1 MWLNPP
7 CPLLPEVSRLYV
19 PHDLSRLGSDRGPL
33 LYETALHY
41 AQSQWR
47 AGFPAKSLLMVNRA
61 FGCVFPHTE
70 EVLRRHPLP
79 YAVVVWLLQNRV
91 EEQFIGNPRRHF
103 QHLATRMVEP
113 HKELRTW
120 RAWAC
125 WYLSRQIL
133 PETAFP
139 ADLKQIREE
148 TLVEPT
154 RDEIA
159 RQLERLSPAND
170 VIVWQEALRGCQL
183 IEKSRSRPPRVN
195 IRAIGADELPKVR
208 RLAHTIWPQV
218 YPGIISMEQIQYMLA
233 RFYDVEVMSREMHE
247 RGACYALIELNGL
260 VIGYLSFDSL
270 PRERGA
276 FLNKLYLLPEHHGV
290 GAGASALDWVESK
303 ARRLSLQAVR
313 LRVNRNN
320 APAIRA
326 YLRAGFIFLA
336 DDCQEIGGGF
346 VMDDFVMEKAFR

>member
-1 MWLNPP
+1 
-7 CPLLPEVSRLYV
+7 
-19 PHDLSRLGSDRGPL
+19 LGDDRGPV

-91 EEQFIGNPRRHF
+91 DGQFIGNPRRHF

-113 HKELRTW
+113 HRELRTW

-125 WYLSRQIL
+125 WYLSKEIL
-133 PETAFP
+133 SETEFP

-154 RDEIA
+154 RDVIA
-159 RQLERLSPAND
+159 GQLERLSPAND
-170 VIVWQEALRGCQL
+170 LNVWHEALRRCQRA
-183 IEKSRSRPPRVN
+183 EKPRNRRARVT
-195 IRAIGADELPKVR
+195 IRAITADELPKVR
-208 RLAHTIWPQV
+208 QLAHVIWPQV
-218 YPGIISMEQIQYMLA
+218 YPSIISMEQIQHMLA
-233 RFYDVEVMSREMHE
+233 RFYDLEVMRDEMRA
-247 RGACYALIELNGL
+247 RGTCYALIEMHGL
-260 VIGYLSFDSL
+260 TAGYLSFDLL
-270 PRERGA
+270 PRERVA
-276 FLNKLYLLPEHHGV
+276 FLNKLYLLPGHQGV
-290 GAGASALDWVESK
+290 GAGAAALGWVESQ
-303 ARRLSLQAVR
+303 ARRLGLRAVR

-320 APAIRA
+320 APAIRS
-326 YLRAGFIFLA
+326 YLRAGFIFLE

-346 VMDDFVMEKAFR
+346 VMDDFVMEKGFR